1 MPLGREEEMDK
12 FLLDEKVAV
21 VTGAGS
27 GIGKATATVFAE
39 RGANLALIDFNKPN
53 LENVARDIKQ
63 KGSSPKIYVSDVSD
77 AESVAQVFESIL
89 SQFKEIDILAN
100 VAGIW
105 ESIPFLQ
112 LPMTNIRRMLDI
124 NFLGYVNCTKMVLPG
139 MVKRRYGKI
148 ISVASVAGKEG
159 SALGSSH
166 YAASK
171 GAINAFSCS
180 MAREFGS
187 YGININTVCP
197 GLIQTP
203 MGEATGQAGMEG
215 YVKKCALKRMGQ
227 PEEVANVISFLA
239 SDAASYVTGQ
249 AWLVCG
255 GTRFD

>member
-1 MPLGREEEMDK
+1 MDK

-27 GIGKATATVFAE
+27 GIGRATATVFAE
-39 RGANLALIDFNKPN
+39 RGAKLALIDLNKAN
-53 LENVARDIKQ
+53 LEIIAQDIKK
-63 KGSSPKIYVSDVSD
+63 KGGACSIYASDVSD
-77 AESVAQVFESIL
+77 AKAVEEVFEGIL
-89 SQFKEIDILAN
+89 YEYKRIDILAN

-112 LPMTNIRRMLDI
+112 LPMTNMRRMLDV
-124 NFLGYVNCTKMVLPG
+124 NLLGYVNCIKMVLPG
-139 MVKRRYGKI
+139 MVERRYGKI

-159 SALGSSH
+159 SALGASH

-180 MAREFGS
+180 MAREFGG
-187 YGININTVCP
+187 YGINVNTVCP

-203 MGEATGQAGMEG
+203 MGEATGQAGIEG
-215 YVKKCALKRMGQ
+215 YVKKCALKRVGQ
-227 PEEVANVISFLA
+227 PEEVANVIAFLA

>member
-1 MPLGREEEMDK
+1 MDK
-12 FLLDEKVAV
+12 FLLDRKVAV

-39 RGANLALIDFNKPN
+39 RGARLALIDLDKAN
-53 LENVARDIKQ
+53 LETAAQDIKQ
-63 KGSSPKIYVSDVSD
+63 QGGSCGIYASDVSD
-77 AESVAQVFESIL
+77 DKAVKKVFESIL
-89 SQFKEIDILAN
+89 NEFMRIDILAN
-100 VAGIW
+100 IAGIW

-112 LPMTNIRRMLDI
+112 LPMTNIRHMLDV
-124 NFLGYVNCTKMVLPG
+124 NFLGCVNCIKMVLPG
-139 MVKRRYGKI
+139 MVERKYGKI
-148 ISVASVAGKEG
+148 ISISSVAGKEG

-180 MAREFGS
+180 VAREFGG

-203 MGEATGQAGMEG
+203 MGEATGKAGFEG
-215 YVKKCALKRMGQ
+215 YVKKCALKRVGQ
-227 PEEVANVISFLA
+227 PEEVANVIAFLA